1 MPEGNISF
9 GVILLRTN
17 SSALRAEKVLL
28 KNGLTVKLIPTP
40 REFSSD
46 CGVSLRFLWSDAAR
60 VRALMVAENIDID
73 ALHPMR

>member
-1 MPEGNISF
+1 MPDGNNSF
-9 GVILLRTN
+9 GVILFHTN

-46 CGVSLRFLWSDAAR
+46 CGVSLRFLWSDEAP
-60 VRALMVAENIDID
+60 VRALMVSANIDID
-73 ALHPMR
+73 AIHPMR